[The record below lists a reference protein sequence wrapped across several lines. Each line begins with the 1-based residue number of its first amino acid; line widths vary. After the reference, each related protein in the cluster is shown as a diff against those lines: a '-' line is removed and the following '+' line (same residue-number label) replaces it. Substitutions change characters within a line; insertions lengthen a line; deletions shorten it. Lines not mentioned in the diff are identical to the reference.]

1 MFKPVDKSLL
11 DKSLLGVS
19 TVGLNECSHNQGHH
33 VKKLPFNL
41 RRIILSIYALSK
53 TTVENV
59 LKDIEDIIKEY
70 IVDKVLETP
79 CDQENIEKLSHEQV
93 SY

>member
-1 MFKPVDKSLL
+1 MFKPV

-19 TVGLNECSHNQGHH
+19 TVGLNECSHNQGHP

-41 RRIILSIYALSK
+41 SRIILSIYALSK
-53 TTVENV
+53 KTVENV

-79 CDQENIEKLSHEQV
+79 SDQENIKKLSHEQV